1 MAEILVPFFVPLP
14 PSLGGDGVV
23 VLDLP
28 AVRARVVPQP
38 VVHGPPQLHAVLM
51 LAARLDLTGQNVP
64 LTVPHHPLPL
74 RPCPGADRVEGDVD
88 VVVVRVA
95 MDGDQAVICL
105 RHQSRHGEA
114 DRREGSRAQAAVRP

>member
-1 MAEILVPFFVPLP
+1 
-14 PSLGGDGVV
+14 
-23 VLDLP
+23 
-28 AVRARVVPQP
+28 
-38 VVHGPPQLHAVLM
+38 M

-95 MDGDQAVICL
+95 MDDDQAVIAL
-105 RHQSRHGEA
+105 QKRLGE
-114 DRREGSRAQAAVRP
+114 GPSFL